1 MGTKS
6 NTNYSFQSEKDN
18 ANNKTNNNTTN
29 VVLNV
34 YDLTPLNNY
43 FYWFGFGIF
52 HSGIQGSFP
61 ITITLFVF
69 LFLLHSMMLIFFI
82 MFILINSSF
91 DEYNVNCWFHLHM
104 SMVLIFLHMLCD

>member
-18 ANNKTNNNTTN
+18 ANNKTNNNNTN

-52 HSGIQGSFP
+52 HSGIQGSFQLP
-61 ITITLFVF
+61 F
-69 LFLLHSMMLIFFI
+69 LFIQ
-82 MFILINSSF
+82 
-91 DEYNVNCWFHLHM
+91 
-104 SMVLIFLHMLCD
+104 